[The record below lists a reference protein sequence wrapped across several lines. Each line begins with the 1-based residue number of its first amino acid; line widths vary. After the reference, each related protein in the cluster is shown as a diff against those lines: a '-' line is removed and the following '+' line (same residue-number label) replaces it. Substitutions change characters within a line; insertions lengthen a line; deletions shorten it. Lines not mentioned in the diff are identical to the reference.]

1 MLTKIMMMEATM
13 ANMWIKFQSMT
24 RPSKGR
30 RFLESALE
38 ASRMAF
44 KRNVVALFTI
54 SMFYLLVFYEL
65 CNGASKEV
73 DEQCWEN
80 DDNCVNNVC
89 HRENLTKAISI

>member
-24 RPSKGR
+24 SPSKGR
-30 RFLESALE
+30 RFLESAFE

-44 KRNVVALFTI
+44 KRNVVALFNI
-54 SMFYLLVFYEL
+54 MFYLLVFYEL

-80 DDNCVNNVC
+80 DDNRVNNVC
-89 HRENLTKAISI
+89 HRENLIKRKRVF